1 MDEFNA
7 RYTPEQWVE
16 HYQKTYLDTLT
27 LEAVTR
33 IIKNDMTNMART
45 CVSIGFHLKAV
56 RDRELFKESGYET
69 IWDYAADQFGL
80 SMSSASRYMTVNDMF
95 SVGGNT
101 PQLQDEYRNFSKS
114 QLQEMITMSDEQRQ
128 LVTEDM
134 TVKEIRQIKNPKP
147 EQVEEPPREEEQI
160 SGQMDIQ
167 DFTDVLPEK
176 SVATSQ
182 KLDENSSCPPGI
194 SQCIRQEWG
203 SSEKQQE
210 AGRKECKK
218 CWSQWKKTQKYMD
231 KSEDEREQV
240 SAYGLP
246 ARTYP
251 PDSLIK
257 ISGCG
262 THDCFSCHMD
272 GCHIRQ
278 VDCYCVEAPCGNP
291 FPCTTLN
298 VVENIRDDIG
308 DRCQFVNHDLAEHRA
323 GDHEL
328 VPCCKRCDDPCG
340 YECRRSV
347 ESRAKVEQDH
357 LTGQGEGTDTE
368 AEKAVEVTE
377 ELCEEY
383 SHLKT
388 DYELLKAELDK
399 AQRLLNDMLECCA
412 PEDELVRRQKI
423 LVGALAAMKCDLDLV
438 ENPPEEPEQPEL
450 PVMKNNDQRK
460 EWLGNYKDWG
470 LWYEDEHIGAKFYK
484 YDFSNGAR
492 LIAEEF
498 EFSNSYAG
506 EYTASYLHLVGGPE
520 PPKNEK
526 YGICKWQRHER
537 YSRYPNSETELVEF
551 LKFVQKGE
559 L

>member
-1 MDEFNA
+1 MEEFNA
-7 RYTPEQWVE
+7 RYTPEQWAD

-27 LEAVTR
+27 LDAATR

-56 RDRELFKESGYET
+56 RDRELFRESGYET

-80 SMSSASRYMTVNDMF
+80 SMSSASRYMTINDMF

-114 QLQEMITMSDEQRQ
+114 QLQEMITMPDEQRQ

-147 EQVEEPPREEEQI
+147 EQVEESNHEEEQI
-160 SGQMDIQ
+160 PGQMDIQ
-167 DFTDVLPEK
+167 DFTDVLPEE

-203 SSEKQQE
+203 SSEEQQE
-210 AGRKECKK
+210 TGRKECKK
-218 CWSQWKKTQKYMD
+218 CWNQWKKTQKYVD
-231 KSEDEREQV
+231 KSEDKGEQV
-240 SAYGLP
+240 SVYGLP

-251 PDSLIK
+251 PESLIA
-257 ISGCG
+257 IAGCG
-262 THDCFSCHMD
+262 THDCFNCHID
-272 GCHIRQ
+272 GCQIRQ
-278 VDCYCVEAPCGNP
+278 EDCRCVEAPCGNP

-308 DRCQFVNHDLAEHRA
+308 DSCQFVNHDLADHRV
-323 GDHEL
+323 GDHEP

-340 YECRRSV
+340 YECRKSV

-357 LTGQGEGTDTE
+357 LTGQGEDTDIE

-388 DYELLKAELDK
+388 DYELLKAELNK

-423 LVGALAAMKCDLDLV
+423 LVGALAAMKCDLV
-438 ENPPEEPEQPEL
+438 ENPPEEPEQPEF
-450 PVMKNNDQRK
+450 PVLKNNDQRQ
-460 EWLGNYKDWG
+460 EWVKNYKAWG
-470 LWYEDEHIGAKFYK
+470 LWYRDEHIDVNYYKF
-484 YDFSNGAR
+484 DFEDGTR
-492 LIAEEF
+492 LIA
-498 EFSNSYAG
+498 A
-506 EYTASYLHLVGGPE
+506 EYPQRELYWSRERRDEVHYHLLEKNALKYRMDNNDRYDKQYCQQTSSMTEITDYL
-520 PPKNEK
+520 KR
-526 YGICKWQRHER
+526 IR
-537 YSRYPNSETELVEF
+537 
-551 LKFVQKGE
+551 KGVRP
-559 L
+559 

>member
-1 MDEFNA
+1 MKE
-7 RYTPEQWVE
+7 
-16 HYQKTYLDTLT
+16 TYLNSLT
-27 LEAVTR
+27 LEEIDQRIAMTAVEAV
-33 IIKNDMTNMART
+33 I
-45 CVSIGFHLKAV
+45 VIGYYLKQI
-56 RDRELFKESGYET
+56 RDRELYKKAGCKDVYEYAEKVYGYSYST
-69 IWDYAADQFGL
+69 T
-80 SMSSASRYMTVNDMF
+80 SRNMSRNDRF
-95 SVGGNT
+95 SVGGNS
-101 PQLQDEYRNFSKS
+101 LELAEEYREYGKS
-114 QLQEMITMSDEQRQ
+114 QLQEMVSMTEEQLGQVRP
-128 LVTEDM
+128 EM
-134 TVKEIRQIKNPKP
+134 TVKEIKTLKRHTKQS
-147 EQVEEPPREEEQI
+147 EPINEEEQI
-160 SGQMDIQ
+160 PEQMDIQ
-167 DFTDVLPEK
+167 DYEDVLPEK

-262 THDCFSCHMD
+262 THDCFNCHMD
-272 GCHIRQ
+272 GCQIRQ
-278 VDCYCVEAPCGNP
+278 EDCRCVEAPCGNP

-298 VVENIRDDIG
+298 VVEKIREDIG

-347 ESRAKVEQDH
+347 ESRAKVEQGH
-357 LTGQGEGTDTE
+357 LTGQGEGTDTD

-383 SHLKT
+383 SRLT

-399 AQRLLNDMLECCA
+399 AQRLLNDMLKCCA
-412 PEDELVRRQKI
+412 PEEELVRRQKI